1 MLSRL
6 LIALAL
12 LFAGCSTVE
21 IAPSAPPTASRPSP
35 PPGPVAVKP
44 LSARDAFVVVSG
56 GGTPTS
62 NNYSQYVQAH
72 AMAAFLRERYPTEAV
87 WTFFGAGNRAGE
99 PPVLAD
105 VYRQVKRDGLL
116 LDTWLVGSLPNNRP
130 ATRDEILRALRDEIL
145 PRVRD
150 GGTLYLFV
158 GDHGELSRGK
168 EPESAITTWGLRRD
182 GGNTNGW
189 STARN
194 YTLTVTELRQ
204 ALADGL
210 GSGRVVFAMTQCHSG
225 GFHDLGSSALQPAV
239 SWFLSTPAWLG
250 EAPKRPLSVAG
261 YTSTDAASV
270 AAGCD
275 PSPDPDTWFGYE
287 RFFPEALLGLD
298 LLGPRPPQKPLPSF
312 ALAHEAAVLADH
324 TIDRPR
330 STSEQYL
337 DQWADLLETK
347 IASEL
352 LLTPRVREALEAYQ
366 LAVDTGRFTAPSDTS
381 WQETYARFDLN
392 IERMVVQ
399 NPRVRPLL
407 TAPRARLAV
416 TAEGR
421 GSRALDPAATGRGEV
436 SLNRRQLQA
445 WRDTVRPAWVK
456 AVAAGEVTA
465 LPRAALPFELR
476 LQSLDTRRPIGF
488 GDDWSE
494 RELTEIYWFST
505 YPDPATYNA
514 ATAQAVTRWAAQRRA
529 AILTW
534 ATASTDVSVRT
545 AATGFP
551 AEFHKPRHAASASA
565 ATSIASS
572 TVAARLLFYRRVLA
586 AWALLLRLDHRP
598 AIDRLHAL
606 RDLERTPLP
615 SPGNLPSSE

>member
-1 MLSRL
+1 MLSRF
-6 LIALAL
+6 LIAFAL
-12 LFAGCSTVE
+12 LFAGCNTVE
-21 IAPSAPPTASRPSP
+21 VAPSAPAKASQPSP
-35 PPGPVAVKP
+35 LAGPVALKP
-44 LSARDAFVVVSG
+44 LTARDAFVVISG

-72 AMAAFLRERYPTEAV
+72 AMAAFLRERYPEEAV
-87 WTFFGAGNRAGE
+87 WTFFGAGNRAGQ

-105 VYRQVKRDGLL
+105 VYRQIKRDGLL
-116 LDTWLVGSLPNNRP
+116 LDTWLVGSLPHNRP
-130 ATRDEILRALRDEIL
+130 AKRDEILRALRTEVL

-158 GDHGELSRGK
+158 GDHGELTRGK
-168 EPESAITTWGLRRD
+168 EPESAITTWGLRR
-182 GGNTNGW
+182 NAENANGW

-204 ALADGL
+204 VLAEGL

-225 GFHDLGSSALQPAV
+225 GFHDLGSLALQPAV

-250 EAPKRPLSVAG
+250 PAPKPPLRVAG

-298 LLGPRPPQKPLPSF
+298 LLGSRPPQKPLPSF
-312 ALAHEAAVLADH
+312 ALAHQAAVLADH

-347 IASEL
+347 IANEL
-352 LLTPRVREALEAYQ
+352 LLTPRVREALDSYQ
-366 LAVDTGRFTAPSDTS
+366 RAVDTGRFTAPSDTS
-381 WQETYARFDLN
+381 WQEAYARFDLN
-392 IERMVVQ
+392 IERMVEQ

-407 TAPRARLAV
+407 TAPRTRLAA
-416 TAEGR
+416 TIEGK
-421 GSRALDPAATGRGEV
+421 GSHTLDPAATGPGEV

-456 AVAAGEVTA
+456 AVSAGEVAA

-494 RELTEIYWFST
+494 RELTDIYWFST
-505 YPDPATYNA
+505 YADPAKYDA
-514 ATAQAVTRWAAQRRA
+514 AIAQAVTRWAAQRRA

-534 ATASTDVSVRT
+534 AMASTDVSVRT

-551 AEFHKPRHAASASA
+551 AEFRQPRRPDSTPSS
-565 ATSIASS
+565 TSIASS

-598 AIDRLHAL
+598 ALDRLEAL
-606 RDLERTPLP
+606 RDLERMPLP
-615 SPGNLPSSE
+615 SPGNSPSSD